1 VRYTTEDLII
11 ALQTSEHELLEL
23 LNELHAFQDA
33 DGSWRVLSPTY
44 ETRVFRDML
53 DAVVEN
59 DWPAHTAPGVPIAQF
74 QASSGALSS
83 DSRVAIRQ
91 CCLTYGS
98 VNSEKS
104 DERCVL
110 DATKVAVFCAMG
122 LFDERAA
129 ERRLAQQHSQFQT
142 ASLPMAAA
150 GGSGDSESD
159 QGWDL
164 AHFVDKWQLRVPT
177 GVKVHADML
186 RGLVLKRRKGIVYFP
201 EHTLPTDPKKRFDAL
216 FAAQDKWT
224 VQEMEPFI
232 KYVARYWTR
241 EELDTRS
248 WWLCCC

>member
-33 DGSWRVLSPTY
+33 DGSWRVLSPAY

-98 VNSEKS
+98 VNGEKS